1 MADGTFSPVL
11 EVAGVLREFR
21 RPWFVAGGW
30 AIDFFLGR
38 VTRAHEDV
46 DVAIFREDQ
55 LDLQDFLRG
64 WRFTKIARGRRERW
78 NERERL
84 DASVQDHA
92 AVELIASS
100 LGQYAQSAEVV
111 GVECGRQTERER
123 RLVLPVTERQLV

>member
-30 AIDFFLGR
+30 AIDLFLGR
-38 VTRAHEDV
+38 MTRAHEDV

-64 WRFTKIARGRRERW
+64 CRFTKIARGRRELW

-84 DASVQDHA
+84 DAPVHEIHA
-92 AVELIASS
+92 EDVEGGI
-100 LGQYAQSAEVV
+100 
-111 GVECGRQTERER
+111 
-123 RLVLPVTERQLV
+123 RLSFC